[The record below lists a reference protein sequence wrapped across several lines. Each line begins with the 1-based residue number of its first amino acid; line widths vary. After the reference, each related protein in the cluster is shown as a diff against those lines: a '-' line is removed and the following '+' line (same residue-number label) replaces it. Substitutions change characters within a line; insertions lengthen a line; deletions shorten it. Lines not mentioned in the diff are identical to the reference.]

1 MSNGSLEIILGPM
14 FSGKTTRL
22 IELYQKFMTNS
33 INVVAINYS
42 LDTRYH
48 DTMLSTHDKQLIPC
62 IQCTDLSEI
71 IGTSVVDNNSVIL
84 INEGQ
89 FFHDIYDV
97 TLLLVEKYNKN
108 VIICGL
114 DGDFKRIKFGKLLD
128 LLPFCD
134 KVTKLHAICD
144 CGYPAIFSHRVTN
157 ETEQV
162 IIGSSNYK
170 PLCRTCYNVA
180 TISNISNINTIAI

>member
-1 MSNGSLEIILGPM
+1 MLNGSLEIILGPM

-22 IELYQKFMTNS
+22 IELYQNFMTNNV
-33 INVVAINYS
+33 NVVAINYAR
-42 LDTRYH
+42 DTRYH

-62 IQCTDLSEI
+62 VQCMNLSEI
-71 IGTSVVDNNSVIL
+71 IGTNIVDNNSVIL

-89 FFHDIYDV
+89 FFQDIYDV
-97 TLLLVEKYNKN
+97 TLLLIEKYNKK

-134 KVTKLHAICD
+134 KVTKLHAICE
-144 CGYPAIFSHRVTN
+144 CGFPAIFSHRVTN

-170 PLCRTCYNVA
+170 PLCRTCYIVA
-180 TISNISNINTIAI
+180 TISNISTINTIAI